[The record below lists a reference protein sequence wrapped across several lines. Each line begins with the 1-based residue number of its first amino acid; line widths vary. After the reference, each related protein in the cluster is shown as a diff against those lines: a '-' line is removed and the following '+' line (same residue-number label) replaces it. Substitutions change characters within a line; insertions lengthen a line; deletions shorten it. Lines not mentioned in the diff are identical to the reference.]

1 MSSNEPSGKDEKLK
15 PEDIALLMDAMEKAR
30 EESEFELPIT
40 VTEIQ
45 KKGRFVGNSRM
56 RCGSL
61 VKIRPV
67 VDKGVE
73 AKTYLGIYIG
83 DIATDLFPMFAAD
96 KDDPKRGV
104 LKLLVGGNNPAIFV
118 PVLRRLVFGYES
130 WWGPIDSPEDAE
142 KMITDEAI
150 QNVPYVK
157 ALKQMLEDVG
167 SEEDDDDAGEEQ
179 GG

>member
-1 MSSNEPSGKDEKLK
+1 MSDATNEPEGEDAKLK
-15 PEDIALLMDAMEKAR
+15 PEDIALLMDAMAKAQ
-30 EESEFELPIT
+30 EEAEFELPIT

-45 KKGRFVGNSRM
+45 KKGRFVDHARM
-56 RCGSL
+56 RCGSM

-73 AKTYLGIYIG
+73 AQTYLGIYIG
-83 DIATDLFPMFAAD
+83 DIATDVLALFAKD
-96 KDDPKRGV
+96 KEDPKSGV

-118 PVLRRLVFGYES
+118 PALRRLVFGYES

-157 ALKQMLEDVG
+157 ALKQMMEDVG
-167 SEEDDDDAGEEQ
+167 SEEDDAEQ
-179 GG
+179 SG